1 MIQGIK
7 APARKIISLFIMFNS
22 LVSVISSLSI
32 VYSVFAGY
40 ASNSVYKPYLFST
53 FLLISLTLTGALN
66 IVPARIMG
74 RVNIRRFLFHHYVYG
89 FIALLIS
96 FTVALL
102 SPLPFYNLAYLAM
115 LYLSITLILDDISDI
130 SPKIRNFLDNLKAR
144 VSGLSGVIM
153 QIHMVSSVI
162 AAYVTSSIILWHI
175 GNGFPAVDGILH
187 AAFIANISITT
198 AYGLGISWGK
208 TWIKHFN
215 GASNA

>member
-1 MIQGIK
+1 MIQEIK
-7 APARKIISLFIMFNS
+7 APAKKIISLLIMFNS

-40 ASNSVYKPYLFST
+40 ASNSVYRPYLFST

-74 RVNIRRFLFHHYVYG
+74 MVNIRRFLFHHYVYG

-102 SPLPFYNLAYLAM
+102 SPILFHNLAYLTI
-115 LYLSITLILDDISDI
+115 YLSITLILDDISDI

-153 QIHMVSSVI
+153 RIHMVSSVI
-162 AAYVTSSIILWHI
+162 AAYVTSSIILWYI
-175 GNGFPAVDGILH
+175 GNGVDGILH

-198 AYGLGISWGK
+198 AYGLGISCGK